1 MQAPNPIEEILA
13 RLMPPAL
20 SQSRQFEIEE
30 MIDELAGPDATTHAP
45 LPSPWW
51 RSRMLIGSGIAAA
64 LATLCAFIPSKSNT
78 PIAQTT
84 HNLSPISSSEMVLIS
99 ESDRIESMTDEG
111 WQDEADGSAMHALR
125 VNAVGQNSLRDEES
139 GMVVQISE
147 LREELLLTPISAF

>member
-1 MQAPNPIEEILA
+1 MQPLDPIEEILA

-20 SQSRQFEIEE
+20 SQGRQLEIEE
-30 MIDELAGPDATTHAP
+30 MIDELAGPDATTHEPAA
-45 LPSPWW
+45 SPWW
-51 RSRMLIGSGIAAA
+51 RSRMVIGGGIAAA

-78 PIAQTT
+78 PIAQAA
-84 HNLSPISSSEMVLIS
+84 HASSPIYSSEMVLIS

-111 WQDEADGSAMHALR
+111 WQDEGDGSAMHALR

-139 GMVVQISE
+139 GMIVQISE